1 MTSKYYL
8 DEIDKKILTSLTENT
23 RTPFTEIAKFI
34 QCSTGTIHV
43 RDKKLEEAGI
53 IIGSTLKVNYEVLGY
68 NLIAFVGI
76 LSNSN
81 ETKAAKEEL
90 KKIPNIVQL
99 YVTSGRYNLFCR
111 IITKDPTDARNVISK
126 IGDIKGVLRTESTI
140 CLEEIVND
148 ENRLLR
154 YILK

>member
-1 MTSKYYL
+1 MASKYYL

-23 RTPFTEIAKFI
+23 RTPFTEIAKII

-43 RDKKLEEAGI
+43 RDKKLEDAGI
-53 IIGSTLKVNYEVLGY
+53 IIGSTLKVNYEALGY

-90 KKIPNIVQL
+90 TKIPNIVQL
-99 YVTSGRYNLFCR
+99 YVTSGRYNLFCK
-111 IITKDPTDARNVISK
+111 IIAKDPADARDVISK
-126 IGDIKGVLRTESTI
+126 IGDIKGILRTESTI
-140 CLEEIVND
+140 CLEEVIND

-154 YILK
+154 DILK